1 MKYDIFRFMSF
12 EDEEEALEKM
22 NMQKPFSSLL
32 QTASSSIPPI
42 PINRLVN
49 NGSKRRITGT
59 RRRRTISNRGGNDN
73 DEGDSG
79 SYDPA
84 RRSTM
89 W

>member
-1 MKYDIFRFMSF
+1 MPRR
-12 EDEEEALEKM
+12 EELPVQEEEQFPIGRARR
-22 NMQKPFSSLL
+22 SSGMFDY
-32 QTASSSIPPI
+32 
-42 PINRLVN
+42 VF
-49 NGSKRRITGT
+49 G
-59 RRRRTISNRGGNDN
+59 RGGNDN